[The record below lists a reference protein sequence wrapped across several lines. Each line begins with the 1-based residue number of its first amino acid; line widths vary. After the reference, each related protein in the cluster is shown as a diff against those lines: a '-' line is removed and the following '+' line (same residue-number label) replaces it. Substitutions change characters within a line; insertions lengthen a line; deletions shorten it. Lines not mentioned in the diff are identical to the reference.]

1 MLAGTTADFPAR
13 FFSTLNAFAQVDC
26 HKGPD
31 SDKQGFASLVQE
43 LSEAFKPKGLLLS
56 SAVSPS
62 KAVIDAGY
70 DVPALNRY
78 FDWIAIMTYDFHG
91 HWDRQTG
98 HVAPLY
104 YYPEDTYDYFNAVS
118 REKLLKLYYLRK
130 TV

>member
-1 MLAGTTADFPAR
+1 M
-13 FFSTLNAFAQVDC
+13 DC

-31 SDKQGFASLVQE
+31 SDKEGFALLVKG

-62 KAVIDAGY
+62 KVVIDAGY
-70 DVPALNRY
+70 DVPALNKY

-91 HWDRQTG
+91 NWDKQTG

-104 YYPEDTYDYFNAVS
+104 YHPEDYYDFFNAV
-118 REKLLKLYYLRK
+118 RHDFVCRAARY
-130 TV
+130 

>member
-1 MLAGTTADFPAR
+1 M
-13 FFSTLNAFAQVDC
+13 DC
-26 HKGPD
+26 NKGPD
-31 SDKQGFASLVQE
+31 SDKQGFALLVKG

-70 DVPALNRY
+70 DVPALNQY

-91 HWDRQTG
+91 HWDKQTG

-104 YYPEDTYDYFNAVS
+104 YHPEDYYDYFNAV
-118 REKLLKLYYLRK
+118 RDVFYVLLGNK
-130 TV
+130 